1 MYYKYL
7 LCQISSHDDKS
18 DFLNYKF
25 SIRLPPLLNSNIV
38 HFKRESWVKGGFDVI
53 QSRLDTN
60 LDKFSGGA
68 PGLANAGDAL
78 N

>member
-7 LCQISSHDDKS
+7 PCQISSHDDKS
-18 DFLNYKF
+18 DFLNYK
-25 SIRLPPLLNSNIV
+25 LLNSNIV
-38 HFKRESWVKGGFDVI
+38 HSKRESWVKGGFDVI

-60 LDKFSGGA
+60 GDKFSGGA